1 MAGKQVNNNQV
12 RRKNTPKKNTS
23 KNQKKKKRQV
33 ECPYCGYTWE
43 PRVAKPKQCPVCKRY
58 LI

>member
-1 MAGKQVNNNQV
+1 MAKQTNNA
-12 RRKNTPKKNTS
+12 RTRKSTKKNT
-23 KNQKKKKRQV
+23 KATKKKMK
-33 ECPYCGYTWE
+33 CPHCGYTWE